1 MAEALTPVTSPMEK
15 LPVDLW
21 TVSLTSPCP
30 SHLSEDEIA
39 RANRFKFED
48 DRIRWT
54 RARSSLR
61 VILSR
66 YAGDDPGSLAFVYG
80 AHGKPALLPF
90 SDVEFN
96 LSHAG
101 DWAMIAVARSVPV
114 GVDIE
119 RIRPDIEMAP
129 LLARL
134 GEINLPATPQ
144 ELYQAWTRREARTK
158 AAGAALFDK
167 PPNNVCAIDLKAPA
181 GYAASVALVGHKPEA
196 RYCSNGN
203 R

>member
-1 MAEALTPVTSPMEK
+1 MNYSLTSPMEK
-15 LPVDLW
+15 STVDIW
-21 TVSLTSPCP
+21 TVLLTNPSP

-39 RANRFKFED
+39 RANRFKFEE

-61 VILSR
+61 LILSR
-66 YAGDDPGSLAFVYG
+66 YAGDDPVRLGFVYG
-80 AHGKPALLPF
+80 KHGKPALLPF

-101 DWAMIAVARSVPV
+101 DWAMIAVTRSVAV

-119 RIRPDIEMAP
+119 RIRPHIDMAP
-129 LLARL
+129 LLTRL
-134 GEINLPATPQ
+134 GETNLPGSTQ
-144 ELYQAWTRREARTK
+144 ELYQVWTRREAKSK
-158 AAGAALFDK
+158 AAGGALFDK
-167 PPNNVCAIDLKAPA
+167 PGENIYAVDLNAPA
-181 GYAASVALVGHKPEA
+181 GYAASVALVDHEPEVH
-196 RYCSNGN
+196 YCGNGK

>member
-1 MAEALTPVTSPMEK
+1 MMKS
-15 LPVDLW
+15 PVDLW
-21 TVSLTSPCP
+21 TVSLATPSP

-39 RANRFKFED
+39 RANRLKFEE

-54 RARSSLR
+54 RARSALR

-66 YAGDDPGSLAFVYG
+66 YAGDDPARLAFIYG
-80 AHGKPALLPF
+80 EHGKPALLPF

-101 DWAMIAVARSVPV
+101 DWAMIAVVRSIPV

-119 RIRPDIEMAP
+119 RIRPNVDMVP
-129 LLARL
+129 LLRRL
-134 GEINLPATPQ
+134 GETDLTGTAQ
-144 ELYQAWTRREARTK
+144 ELYQVWTRREAKSK
-158 AAGAALFDK
+158 AAGGSLFDK
-167 PPNNVCAIDLKAPA
+167 PSGNTCAVDVKAPA
-181 GYAASVALVGHKPEA
+181 GYTASVALVGYEPDV
-196 RYCSNGN
+196 RYCGNGS